1 MTGALPHQGKIYSGW
16 IVLSACFVS
25 AMLIVGATIY
35 SFQLFVIPVT
45 EEFGISRATANNAYI
60 SMLVGLAL
68 WSPLVGRLLDKFNA
82 KYVIMFGALCFGGA
96 FTLVAVAQNL
106 LVMLVGIFVML
117 SIAVCSCGGLAGN
130 AVTVRW
136 FQKRRG
142 RALGIMSVTSSV
154 GGAMMVPIVS
164 YLITAYGWRMAMI
177 ITGWSVAAIIFI
189 LVGLFVRGRPVQT
202 DIDNFDEFDVPEG
215 GQESSQ
221 ESGDDKTMTL
231 KQIVTTRNYWLVAM
245 GCGLLLASDQ
255 AVLTS
260 KFPFLVDS
268 GLTVLQATTI
278 ISTMTISAVAG
289 KLIIGFMADYFDVRH
304 LFALVALFHFL
315 LLAVFLMRP
324 DYWSLL
330 IFVSI
335 FGAAVGGIYPVWSSL
350 TASAFGPAS
359 IGSVLGFM
367 APVMQ
372 GLSIIFVGFI
382 GEVHSQTGAY
392 DVAFQGFMVTVVL
405 SVFFIYAMR
414 VPPKSFGV
422 PIKG

>member
-1 MTGALPHQGKIYSGW
+1 MIGTPPRLGTIYSGW

-25 AMLIVGATIY
+25 AMLIVGSTIY

-60 SMLVGLAL
+60 SMLVGLAI
-68 WSPLVGRLLDKFNA
+68 WSPLVGRLLDKFDA
-82 KYVIMFGALCFGGA
+82 KYVIMFGALSFGGA
-96 FTLVAVAQNL
+96 FTLVAMAQSL
-106 LVMLVGIFVML
+106 IVMMVGIFVML
-117 SIAVCSCGGLAGN
+117 SISVCSCGGLAGN

-142 RALGIMSVTSSV
+142 RALGVMSVTSSV
-154 GGAMMVPIVS
+154 GGAFMVPVIS
-164 YLITAYGWRMAMI
+164 YLITSYGWRTAMLL
-177 ITGWSVAAIIFI
+177 TGWSVAMIIFV
-189 LVGLFVRGRPVQT
+189 LVGLLVRGRPAPA
-202 DIDNFDEFDVPEG
+202 DINDFDEFDT
-215 GQESSQ
+215 Q
-221 ESGDDKTMTL
+221 DDKPRQDAPIGDKTLSL

-268 GLTVLQATTI
+268 GFTVLQATTI

-324 DYWSLL
+324 DYWGLL

-350 TASAFGPAS
+350 TATAFGPAS

-372 GLSIIFVGFI
+372 GLSIIFVSFI
-382 GEVHSQTGAY
+382 GEVHSRTGSY
-392 DVAFQGFMVTVVL
+392 DIAFQGFMATVVM
-405 SVFFIYAMR
+405 SVFFIYAMNYR
-414 VPPKSFGV
+414 TKFSADSV
-422 PIKG
+422 KG

>member
-1 MTGALPHQGKIYSGW
+1 LIRTLPRLGTVYSGW

-25 AMLIVGATIY
+25 AMLIVGSTIY

-45 EEFGISRATANNAYI
+45 KEFGISRAAANNAYI
-60 SMLVGLAL
+60 SMLVGLAI
-68 WSPLVGRLLDKFNA
+68 WSPLVGRLLDKFDA
-82 KYVIMFGALCFGGA
+82 KYVIMFGALSFGGA
-96 FTLVAVAQNL
+96 FTLVAMAQSL
-106 LVMLVGIFVML
+106 KLMMVGIFVML
-117 SIAVCSCGGLAGN
+117 SISVCSCGGLAGN
-130 AVTVRW
+130 TVTVRW

-154 GGAMMVPIVS
+154 GGAFMVPVIS
-164 YLITAYGWRMAMI
+164 YLITSYGWRTAMLL
-177 ITGWSVAAIIFI
+177 TGWSVAMIIFV
-189 LVGLFVRGRPVQT
+189 LVGLFVKGRPVPA
-202 DIDNFDEFDVPEG
+202 DINDSDEFDMQGDRSRQDAPTG
-215 GQESSQ
+215 G
-221 ESGDDKTMTL
+221 KTLSL

-268 GLTVLQATTI
+268 GFSVLQATTI
-278 ISTMTISAVAG
+278 ISAMTISAVAG

-324 DYWSLL
+324 DYWGLL

-350 TASAFGPAS
+350 TATAFGPVS

-382 GEVHSQTGAY
+382 GEVHSRTGSY
-392 DVAFQGFMVTVVL
+392 DVAFQGFMVTVVM
-405 SVFFIYAMR
+405 SVFFIYTMNFRTEFSA
-414 VPPKSFGV
+414 KSFNE
-422 PIKG
+422 

>member
-1 MTGALPHQGKIYSGW
+1 MIGTPPRVGTIYTGW
-16 IVLSACFVS
+16 IVLFACFVS

-68 WSPLVGRLLDKFNA
+68 WSPLVGRLLDKFDA
-82 KYVIMFGALCFGGA
+82 KYVIMFGALSFGGA
-96 FTLVAVAQNL
+96 FTLVAMAQSL
-106 LVMLVGIFVML
+106 MVMMVGIFVML

-142 RALGIMSVTSSV
+142 LALGIMSVTSSV
-154 GGAMMVPIVS
+154 GGAFMVPVVS
-164 YLITAYGWRMAMI
+164 YLISSYGWRTAMLL
-177 ITGWSVAAIIFI
+177 TGWSVAIIIFV
-189 LVGLFVRGRPVQT
+189 LVGLFVRGRPAQA
-202 DIDNFDEFDVPEG
+202 DINDFDELDTQVDTPLQDMPTG
-215 GQESSQ
+215 
-221 ESGDDKTMTL
+221 DKTLSL

-268 GLTVLQATTI
+268 GFTVLQATTI

-350 TASAFGPAS
+350 TANAFGPAS

-372 GLSIIFVGFI
+372 GLSIIFVSFI
-382 GEVHSQTGAY
+382 GEVHSRTGAY
-392 DVAFQGFMVTVVL
+392 DVAFQGFMVTVVM
-405 SVFFIYAMR
+405 SVFFIYAMKFQA
-414 VPPKSFGV
+414 KS
-422 PIKG
+422 PADTAKG

>member
-1 MTGALPHQGKIYSGW
+1 MIGTPPRLGTIYSGW

-25 AMLIVGATIY
+25 AMLIVGSTIY
-35 SFQLFVIPVT
+35 SFQLLVIPVT
-45 EEFGISRATANNAYI
+45 EEFGISRATFNNAYI
-60 SMLVGLAL
+60 SMLIGLAI
-68 WSPLVGRLLDKFNA
+68 WSPMVGRLLDKFDA

-96 FTLVAVAQNL
+96 FTLVAMAQSL
-106 LVMLVGIFVML
+106 MVMVIGIFVML
-117 SIAVCSCGGLAGN
+117 SISVCSCGGLAGN

-154 GGAMMVPIVS
+154 GGVLMVWVNA
-164 YLITAYGWRMAMI
+164 YLIASYGWRTAMLL
-177 ITGWSVAAIIFI
+177 TGWSVALIIFV
-189 LVGLFVRGRPVQT
+189 LVGLFVKGRPAPA
-202 DIDNFDEFDVPEG
+202 DINDFDEFDIL
-215 GQESSQ
+215 
-221 ESGDDKTMTL
+221 DDKSQQDAPTEDKTLSL

-268 GLTVLQATTI
+268 GFTNWQATNI
-278 ISTMTISAVAG
+278 ITAMTFSAFLG

-324 DYWSLL
+324 DFWSLL

-350 TASAFGPAS
+350 TATAFGPAS

-372 GLSIIFVGFI
+372 GLSIIFVSFI
-382 GEVHSQTGAY
+382 GEVHSRTGSY
-392 DVAFQGFMVTVVL
+392 DFAFQGFMVTVVI
-405 SVFFIYAMR
+405 SVFFIYAMNFCTK
-414 VPPKSFGV
+414 VSV
-422 PIKG
+422 DTAKG